1 MEKQTE
7 KGVLKYRMPD
17 ISEGHNY
24 LSLFESISTNADVL
38 RVMSGIMR
46 QMGELIE
53 FKELGYESYKQVLQ
67 DKENMTKAI
76 SEIAKEVYYDILEM
90 LAKKN

>member
-1 MEKQTE
+1 
-7 KGVLKYRMPD
+7 MPD
-17 ISEGHNY
+17 IAEGHAY
-24 LSLFESISTNADVL
+24 LALFDKIQTNEDVL
-38 RVMSGIMR
+38 RIMSGIMK

-53 FKELGYESYKQVLQ
+53 YKEHGYQSYKEVLQ

-76 SEIAKEVYYDILEM
+76 SEIAKEIYYDLLEM